1 MTAFHHLPPAR
12 PTAYSPMN
20 PPFNT
25 SLLDR
30 LMEEAGLDVLMVTSK
45 HNVQYLLGGYSFIFF
60 SYKEAIGL
68 SRYLPIVVY
77 VRGRPEETAY
87 FGNALEAFG
96 NDEGVFWPTVVST
109 RHWGTTDA
117 IGAAAAYVARIAGD
131 RPRIG
136 IERPFLPLDAA
147 DRLFQDV
154 PGANFAE
161 AYLVLEELRRVKTPD
176 ELELLRRGSEAVVE
190 SMQAVF
196 VAMAPGMSKADL
208 VERLRAEETARG
220 LIFEYCLITAGT
232 SCNRAVGTQTL
243 AQGDIVSLDSG
254 ANLRG
259 WVGDLCRMGI
269 LGEPDAQLGDLLSE
283 VDAIQQAARKR
294 IRPGASGPE
303 IFAAAR
309 EAIGQTDH
317 GSYCDFLAHGM
328 GLVSHEAPRLTA
340 SGPVPYPADGP
351 DRPLEPGVVI
361 SVETAIRHPVR
372 GYIKLEDTVAVTPTG
387 CVGFGDDARGWNRP
401 GQTP

>member
-1 MTAFHHLPPAR
+1 MTIFHHLPPAR
-12 PTAYSPMN
+12 PTAYSTKN
-20 PPFNT
+20 PPFNAE
-25 SLLDR
+25 LLDR
-30 LMEEAGLDVLMVTSK
+30 LMEEANLDVLLITSK
-45 HNVQYLLGGYSFIFF
+45 HNVQYFLGGYSFIFF

-77 VRGRPEETAY
+77 VRGRPDETAY

-96 NDEGVFWPTVVST
+96 HDEGVFWPQVVST

-117 IGAAAAYVARIAGD
+117 IGAAAAYVTRIVGD
-131 RPRIG
+131 RVRIG
-136 IERPFLPLDAA
+136 TERAFLPLDAA
-147 DRLFQDV
+147 DALRHELPRAD
-154 PGANFAE
+154 FAE
-161 AYLVLEELRRVKTPD
+161 AYFVLEELRRIKSPA
-176 ELELLRRGSEAVVE
+176 ELDLLRLGSEAVVE
-190 SMQAVF
+190 AMQTVF
-196 VAMAPGMSKADL
+196 GTMAPGMSKADL
-208 VERLRAEETARG
+208 VERLRSEETARG

-243 AQGDIVSLDSG
+243 APGDIVSLDSG

-269 LGEPDAQLGDLLSE
+269 LGQPDSQLEDLLSD
-283 VDAIQQAARKR
+283 VDGIQQAARQQ
-294 IRPGASGPE
+294 IRPGATGQE
-303 IFAAAR
+303 IFAAAA
-309 EAIGQTDH
+309 EAIGRTAH
-317 GSYCDFLAHGM
+317 GGYCDFLAHGM
-328 GLVSHEAPRLTA
+328 GLVAHEAPRLTD

-372 GYIKLEDTVAVTPTG
+372 GYIKLEDTVAVTSTG

-401 GQTP
+401 GQAA